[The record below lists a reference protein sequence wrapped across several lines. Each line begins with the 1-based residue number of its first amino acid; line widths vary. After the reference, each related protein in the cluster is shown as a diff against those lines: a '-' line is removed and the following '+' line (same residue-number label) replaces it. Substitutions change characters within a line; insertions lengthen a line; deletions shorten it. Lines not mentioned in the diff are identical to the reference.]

1 MIKTV
6 PWISFSGA
14 NPLMLMTAGRALGN
28 TITCH
33 SWFNT
38 IIRRQHNHGPD
49 VPVGGNSQPA
59 PPLLFITGS
68 ARTCTHVCMHT
79 HTCVHTHM
87 QACMHTYMHKHRHA
101 CMHTHRCTCTHKP
114 ACMHTHTHRG
124 MHTHTHTW
132 HRRQNV
138 WRVCMHACLRLCVH
152 RT

>member
-6 PWISFSGA
+6 PWILFSGA

-38 IIRRQHNHGPD
+38 IIRRQHNRGPD

-79 HTCVHTHM
+79 HTCAHTHTHM

-101 CMHTHRCTCTHKP
+101 CMHTHRCTCTHKH

-124 MHTHTHTW
+124 MHTHAHTW

-138 WRVCMHACLRLCVH
+138 
-152 RT
+152 